1 MTFTEAVTTCFQKY
15 TEFDGRARRSEYWYF
30 CLFDMLLSAVAGI
43 LFGADS
49 AIASAVAL
57 VMLLPGLTVCCRR
70 LHDIGKSGWWQ
81 LIHLIPL
88 VGSIVL
94 LVWLCQDSDAG
105 SNDYGA
111 NPKQ

>member
-1 MTFTEAVTTCFQKY
+1 MTFTEAVTICFQKY
-15 TEFDGRARRSEYWYF
+15 TDFTGRARRSEYWYF
-30 CLFDMLLSAVAGI
+30 CLFDMLLTAVVGI
-43 LFGADS
+43 IFGEDS
-49 AIASAVAL
+49 AIASAVSL

-81 LIHLIPL
+81 LLHLIPL

-94 LVWLCQDSDAG
+94 LVWLCQDSDFG
-105 SNDYGA
+105 NNLYGA